1 MVNRLWTK
9 DYILVCLTTFL
20 MFLNYYYLLV
30 TIPIYLIQDLQGSSA
45 QAGLLVLLFYIAA
58 IFIRPIAGKWI
69 ESYGIKK
76 VFLASLTM
84 YLGVALMYFFATSMM
99 SLIILRLIHGIAFGM
114 VTTTTGTIVA
124 NLIPP
129 SKKGEGMG
137 YYGLMMNISMA
148 LGPFLGLLAISQ
160 WGVSMMFGVSFASVL
175 IGTVT
180 GLLISIPK
188 EEKKAE
194 PEQVLKKKGINV
206 KDLIEVS
213 VLRISLVAFFFA
225 LVYSSIVSF
234 VSVYAEERQLA
245 EVASYFFIVYV
256 IALIVTRP
264 FTGKWFD
271 QYGANVIMIPSIIS
285 FAIGLFLLSQA
296 NSAFIFLLS
305 AAFIGFGWG
314 TIFPSAQTVAIQ
326 IAPPKRRGVATA
338 TFLSTM
344 DSGIG
349 IGSFVVGILGGV
361 IGYSTLYLYGA
372 IFAFAGLIIYYFL
385 HGKASRSLREVANE
399 QQALELREIE

>member
-84 YLGVALMYFFATSMM
+84 YLGVALMYFFATSLM

-194 PEQVLKKKGINV
+194 PEQVSKKKGINV

-326 IAPPKRRGVATA
+326 IAHPKRRGVATA

-372 IFAFAGLIIYYFL
+372 IFAFAGLIVYYFL